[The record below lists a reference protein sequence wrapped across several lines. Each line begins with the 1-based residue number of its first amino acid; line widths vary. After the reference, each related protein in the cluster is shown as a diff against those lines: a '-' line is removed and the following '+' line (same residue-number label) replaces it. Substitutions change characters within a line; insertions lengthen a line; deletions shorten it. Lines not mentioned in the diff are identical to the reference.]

1 MRTLSALF
9 TLLLS
14 TTAFAE
20 QPWQH
25 VEFGALAPTGTTT
38 MKLEDFLLDGEHD
51 QVARPLSVVQG
62 VGIGVFTQG
71 GPGQTLDPGES
82 ITLTFAPIPAHS
94 LSLELLPYMAG
105 NVAIQYL
112 DRRGRVLVN
121 QTQELFG
128 SLAAISVSPN
138 LEADIPVHAVRV
150 ISQSTNLLVG
160 SITYRRI
167 TFRPGDTL
175 LFQANAQEP
184 NDEDGA
190 YFYGVAGL
198 TLEMTLTSTTHS
210 VNGMVEVSDLDG
222 TVIATAHFPK
232 STKRSIRI
240 PKSGWFSLTYG
251 GSDGITQN
259 LSLKTKAVLK
269 KSDAK
274 QSFTLRAIE
283 GAGEHDFE
291 VGFIE
296 GMSADV
302 VLTSTAPGIFALG
315 YGMFDPYEDPVTL
328 LSAHPVKKNGFKLVT
343 PPAAIAGPSRISL
356 DDLAAPA
363 VIQVS
368 IKRTLTPIQGS
379 DVHIDDG

>member
-1 MRTLSALF
+1 MARTIRSPQAAVERRPGRGDRRVHALQVP
-9 TLLLS
+9 
-14 TTAFAE
+14 E
-20 QPWQH
+20 K
-25 VEFGALAPTGTTT
+25 ALG
-38 MKLEDFLLDGEHD
+38 
-51 QVARPLSVVQG
+51 
-62 VGIGVFTQG
+62 
-71 GPGQTLDPGES
+71 PGES

-94 LSLELLPYMAG
+94 LSLKLVPVLGGYRGHSVLGSSWSSPRLPGAVSSPEASG
-105 NVAIQYL
+105 AIW
-112 DRRGRVLVN
+112 
-121 QTQELFG
+121 
-128 SLAAISVSPN
+128 VSAE
-138 LEADIPVHAVRV
+138 LEADVPVHAVRV
-150 ISQSTNLLVG
+150 IAHSAELRWSVP
-160 SITYRRI
+160 STYRRL

-175 LFQANAQEP
+175 LFQADAQEP
-184 NDEDGA
+184 EVEDGA

-240 PKSGWFSLTYG
+240 PKNGWFSLTYG

-368 IKRTLTPIQGS
+368 IKRTLTPIQGG